1 MNVLLAMLYFIL
13 ILDSDNYGYV
23 RTHIT
28 GAVILMAH
36 VMRIVRDKDNAPEGN
51 IEKYSHT

>member
-1 MNVLLAMLYFIL
+1 MCCWLYFIL
-13 ILDSDNYGYV
+13 ILDSDNYVYV